1 MSYKFDSLITILNK
15 IDRKEQV
22 TVKSLMNDLE
32 MSERTVYRYIQ
43 TLEVAGFPIVFDRVK
58 DTYTF
63 SETFSLSKP
72 NLTVDETL
80 ALALSKNLMKT
91 FGEGME
97 KSLAKIEE
105 KLSLKKTNTPKS
117 LYLTADPQPPIIQDY
132 LPTIHEAIL
141 NFKRIHITYNA
152 PYQDGKSE
160 RKIDPYYLFFQEGF
174 WHIRCYCHLR
184 EELRTFA
191 LDRIAELKVLNEHF
205 MPQNIAPEEELS
217 ASFGKWLDG
226 EPTEV
231 VLIFDKEAIPHVN
244 RKVWHQTQK
253 TKTLKDG
260 RIEMRLTVKG
270 TGGIKKWI
278 YQWMPFVEIVAPK
291 GFRKEILQ
299 ELKCAII
306 KHDKT

>member
-15 IDRKEQV
+15 IDRKEHV

-63 SETFSLSKP
+63 SETFSLSRP
-72 NLTVDETL
+72 HLTVDETL

-105 KLSLKKTNTPKS
+105 KLSIKKTNMPKHLFLS
-117 LYLTADPQPPIIQDY
+117 AADQPTAIQDY
-132 LPTIHEAIL
+132 LSTIYDAIV
-141 NFKRIHITYNA
+141 NFKRIQITYNA

-174 WHIRCYCHLR
+174 WHLRCYCHLR

-191 LDRIAELKVLNEHF
+191 LDRISDLKILNEHF
-205 MPQNIAPEEELS
+205 VPTNIVPEDELS

-231 VLIFDKEAIPHVN
+231 VLRFDKEAIPHLT
-244 RKVWHQTQK
+244 RKVWHQSQK

-260 RIEMRLTVKG
+260 RLEMKLIVKG
-270 TGGIKKWI
+270 TGGIKKWLYRWI
-278 YQWMPFVEIVAPK
+278 PFVEVIKPK
-291 GFRKEILQ
+291 KLRA
-299 ELKCAII
+299 ELKSDFLDAH
-306 KHDKT
+306 KKNA